1 MAFLEREQ
9 HLDQLDEH
17 FRQAAAGH
25 GRVVFV
31 AGEAGVGKTT
41 LVDAFR
47 RRIAGQA
54 DVGRFSC
61 DGLST
66 PGPLGPIR
74 DLAAALGLSGDP
86 RLFQGE
92 SREELFRLILAALAA
107 RTEPI
112 VLIGEDAHWAD
123 GASLEFL
130 RFLGR
135 RISDLPILDVI
146 TYRDDEVGDRHPLRV
161 ILGDLATAPDVH
173 RMTVRPLS
181 VDAVRQLADGSDRD
195 AVALH
200 RLTGGNP
207 FFLTEVLA
215 SEDTRVPATVGDAVL
230 ARAARLS
237 PEARAM
243 LDVASVIGATID
255 LDLLQRVAGPIL
267 DAADACV
274 ARGLLHWT
282 DDSLSF
288 RHALAREAILAA
300 IAPPRRRLLHAR
312 VLAALRETP
321 PSSGGGHGGESPSER
336 RLALLAHHA
345 EAAGDRDAVLEF
357 AIPAADQATALH
369 AYREAAAQF
378 ARALRFGD
386 GLPAAERARLLE
398 GRSVACYFSD
408 QVDQAISARLEALD
422 LWRSLDSPLK
432 EGESWRW
439 LSRFYW
445 VAGCGAEAE
454 AAATAA
460 LRKLEPHAPGPE
472 LAMAYSNLAVLRMMD
487 LDLSESLRWGSRAI
501 TLAEH
506 LGETET
512 LVHALISVG
521 TMRAYVEDAR
531 GEEELQRSLQLALD
545 YGFLDDASRAAINL
559 AWTATIAMR
568 LDEASDRF
576 ATGIAFANEHD
587 LEEFR
592 KHLEAG
598 QATVR
603 ALQGHWQAAERE
615 IRQQLDQPVVT
626 AVTRLVLLTTLGQ
639 ILARRGDPRAGD
651 ALDEALVLAERNGQL
666 TLLGPLRAA
675 RAEAALLAGDP
686 ARVREEAQALRDL
699 VFTRGNRWLR
709 GEFAWLLWRAGA
721 TEVPTNGVAEPYALQ
736 IAGDSAK
743 AAAAWQALG
752 CPYEAARALAESD
765 DPTLLR
771 QASGIFEQLG
781 AQPALSHTARRLRAL
796 GVRAV
801 PVVRRGPY
809 AATRTNPAGLTRR
822 EVEVL
827 ALLADGLRN
836 SEIADQLYLTPKTV
850 SHHVTAILG
859 KLGVET
865 RIEAAREATKLGI
878 TSET

>member
-17 FRQAAAGH
+17 LRQAAAGH

-31 AGEAGVGKTT
+31 AGEAGVGKTI
-41 LVDAFR
+41 LIDAFR
-47 RRIAGQA
+47 QCIA
-54 DVGRFSC
+54 DHVDIGRFSC

-74 DLAAALGLSGDP
+74 DLAAALGLPNDP
-86 RLFQGE
+86 RLFGGE
-92 SREELFRLILAALAA
+92 AREELFRAILAALAA
-107 RTEPI
+107 RQKPM

-135 RISDLPILDVI
+135 RIGDLPILDVI
-146 TYRDDEVGDRHPLRV
+146 TYRDDELGDNHPLRL

-173 RMTVRPLS
+173 RMTVQPLS
-181 VDAVRQLADGSDRD
+181 VDAVRHLADGSGRE
-195 AVALH
+195 AAMLH

-243 LDVASVIGATID
+243 LDVASVTGATID
-255 LDLLQRVAGPIL
+255 LDLLQRVAGPVL
-267 DAADACV
+267 DEADECV
-274 ARGLLHWT
+274 ARGLLSWT
-282 DDSLSF
+282 DDGLGF

-312 VLAALRETP
+312 VLAALREETIAQ
-321 PSSGGGHGGESPSER
+321 R
-336 RLALLAHHA
+336 KLALLAHHA
-345 EAAGDRDAVLEF
+345 EAAGDREAVLEF
-357 AIPAADQATALH
+357 AIPAANQAAALH

-378 ARALRFGD
+378 ARALRFGN
-386 GLPAAERARLLE
+386 GLPATERARSLE
-398 GRSVACYFSD
+398 ERSVACYFSD

-422 LWRSLDSPLK
+422 LWRSLDNPLK

-445 VAGCGAEAE
+445 VVGCGAEAE
-454 AAATAA
+454 EAATAA

-501 TLAEH
+501 TLAEQ

-545 YGFLDDASRAAINL
+545 NGFLDDASRAAINL

-592 KHLEAG
+592 KHLKAG

-603 ALQGHWQAAERE
+603 ALRGNWQAAEQE

-666 TLLGPLRAA
+666 TRMGPLRAA

-686 ARVREEAQALRDL
+686 ARVREEAQALSDL

-721 TEVPTNGVAEPYALQ
+721 TEVPTDGLAEPYSLQ

-765 DPTLLR
+765 DPALLR

-781 AQPALSHTARRLRAL
+781 ARPALNHTARRLRAL
-796 GVRAV
+796 GVRDVPAV
-801 PVVRRGPY
+801 KRGPY
-809 AATRTNPAGLTRR
+809 AATRANPAGLTRR

-850 SHHVTAILG
+850 SHHITAILG

-878 TSET
+878 TSEN